1 MFVKIDEVFYN
12 IEYIKC
18 VRDCTDARGTIRIY
32 FDGMPD
38 LYTNQ
43 YRTAAELIRKIAKI
57 HRIGEGDTK

>member
-18 VRDCTDARGTIRIY
+18 VRDCTDGRGAVRIY

-38 LYTNQ
+38 LYTSQ
-43 YRTAAELIRKIAKI
+43 YKTAAELIRKIAKI